1 MSEIKQIN
9 ENDFEYRKGDSGV
22 KYLMRGPSIDWGIIL
37 LNPGEAMA
45 DVDHGHHEVDET
57 FYFVEGNGLMIVNGK
72 KHDAPQGSV
81 FLIEP
86 NEIHNIK
93 NNSEDQLKVLFIK
106 GEYKPED
113 KYEC

>member
-1 MSEIKQIN
+1 
-9 ENDFEYRKGDSGV
+9 
-22 KYLMRGPSIDWGIIL
+22 
-37 LNPGEAMA
+37 
-45 DVDHGHHEVDET
+45 
-57 FYFVEGNGLMIVNGK
+57 MIVNGK
-72 KHDAPQGSV
+72 NHDAPQGSV

-86 NEIHNIK
+86 NELHNIK